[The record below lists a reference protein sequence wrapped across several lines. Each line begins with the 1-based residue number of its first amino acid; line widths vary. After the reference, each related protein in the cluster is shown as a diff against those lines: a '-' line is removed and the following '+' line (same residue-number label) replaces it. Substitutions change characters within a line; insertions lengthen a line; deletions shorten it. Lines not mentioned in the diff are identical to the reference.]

1 MATPFHQRLYL
12 RIWFAVVA
20 AIAAV
25 TLIASW
31 LWQMEAERIR
41 AERERERAE
50 RPGREIVV
58 RNQAGE
64 ILGQAPIRIARL
76 PGQTGGAEFLV
87 TMKDGSNLIIQ
98 LPRPNR
104 PPGATGAPANAAG
117 APGGLERASGARQ
130 PGPLFNS
137 AWMLAFLALAVAVG
151 TYPIVRRLTKRLEA
165 VQSGVERWGQGDLS
179 TRLVETG
186 QDEVAFLA
194 QRFNHSA
201 EQIQTLLND
210 QKTLLAAQ
218 TALLASQKSLLAN
231 ASHELRSPLT
241 RIRMGLELM
250 APEGA
255 NFSGGSLSKN
265 SEATSVAASDTASK
279 AASNSATHKA
289 PQVGPNLLDEINR
302 NISELDQLIEE
313 ILLAS
318 RLDAKEADLGTI
330 ESVDLVGL
338 AAEECAR
345 VGAELEVQSP
355 AAAPGYAG
363 TTRAS
368 QASQELKVLGVSKL
382 LRRALRNLL
391 ENAGRHGSGGAG
403 AGEITVNLR
412 TLQADALITVCDRGP
427 GVPVAYQERIFEP
440 FFRLPGASE
449 HSGGVGLGLAL
460 VKSIASRHGG
470 SVSCENRPQGGACFA
485 IRLPLAKP

>member
-1 MATPFHQRLYL
+1 MSTPFHQRLYL

-20 AIAAV
+20 AIAVV

-31 LWQMEAERIR
+31 LWQMEAERNR

-64 ILGQAPIRIARL
+64 ILGQAPIRIARV
-76 PGQTGGAEFLV
+76 PGSPGGAEFLV
-87 TMKDGSNLIIQ
+87 SMKDGSNLIIQ
-98 LPRPNR
+98 LPRPVR
-104 PPGATGAPANAAG
+104 PVGSTGTPGSQDRPGA
-117 APGGLERASGARQ
+117 AR
-130 PGPLFNS
+130 PSSFPFS
-137 AWMLAFLALAVAVG
+137 PAWMLVFLALAVAVG

-165 VQSGVERWGQGDLS
+165 VQTGVERWGQGDLS
-179 TRLVETG
+179 TRLVEDG
-186 QDEVAFLA
+186 RDEVAFLA

-201 EQIQTLLND
+201 EQIQTLLTD
-210 QKTLLAAQ
+210 QKTLLASQ

-231 ASHELRSPLT
+231 ASHELRSPLA

-250 APEGA
+250 APTFGTDVSSLPPEGA
-255 NFSGGSLSKN
+255 NSSRGGPSKN
-265 SEATSVAASDTASK
+265 SLPASQFSTGLK
-279 AASNSATHKA
+279 E
-289 PQVGPNLLDEINR
+289 EIKR
-302 NISELDQLIEE
+302 NIIELDQLIEE

-318 RLDAKEADLGTI
+318 RLDAQEADLGTV
-330 ESVDLVGL
+330 ETVDLVGL

-345 VGAELEVQSP
+345 VGAELEVQ
-355 AAAPGYAG
+355 
-363 TTRAS
+363 TAS
-368 QASQELKVLGVSKL
+368 SQELVVKGVSKL

-391 ENAGRHGSGGAG
+391 ENAARHGAGSSG
-403 AGEITVNLR
+403 AGEITLSLR
-412 TLQADALITVCDRGP
+412 TTQGDVLITVCDRGP
-427 GVPVAYQERIFEP
+427 GVPAAYQERIFEP

-449 HSGGVGLGLAL
+449 RSGGAGLGLAL

-485 IRLPLAKP
+485 VRLPLASF

>member
-1 MATPFHQRLYL
+1 MSTPFHQRLYL
-12 RIWFAVVA
+12 RIWLAVVA
-20 AIAAV
+20 AIAVV

-31 LWQMEAERIR
+31 LWQMEVERNR

-50 RPGREIVV
+50 RPGREIIV

-64 ILGQAPIRIARL
+64 ILGQAPIRIARV
-76 PGQTGGAEFLV
+76 PGQQGGPEFLV
-87 TMKDGSNLIIQ
+87 AMKDGSNLIIQ

-104 PPGATGAPANAAG
+104 PGAAVGTANTTGSTERLG
-117 APGGLERASGARQ
+117 AARQ
-130 PGPLFNS
+130 LGLLFSS

-179 TRLVETG
+179 TRLAEDG
-186 QDEVAFLA
+186 RDEVAFLA
-194 QRFNHSA
+194 QRLNRSA
-201 EQIQTLLND
+201 EQIQTLLTD
-210 QKTLLAAQ
+210 QKTLLASQ

-231 ASHELRSPLT
+231 ASHELRSPLA
-241 RIRMGLELM
+241 RIRMGLEL
-250 APEGA
+250 GQ
-255 NFSGGSLSKN
+255 
-265 SEATSVAASDTASK
+265 SK
-279 AASNSATHKA
+279 AAS
-289 PQVGPNLLDEINR
+289 PVLLISLKDEINR
-302 NISELDQLIEE
+302 NINELDQLIEE

-318 RLDAKEADLGTI
+318 RLDAQEADLGTV

-345 VGAELEVQSP
+345 VGAQLEVQTASP
-355 AAAPGYAG
+355 
-363 TTRAS
+363 
-368 QASQELKVLGVSKL
+368 QELVVNGVSKL

-391 ENAGRHGSGGAG
+391 ENAGRYG
-403 AGEITVNLR
+403 AGEITVSLR
-412 TLQADALITVCDRGP
+412 TMQSDALITVCDRGP

-440 FFRLPGASE
+440 FFRLPGVSE

-470 SVSCENRPQGGACFA
+470 TVSCENRPQGGACFA
-485 IRLPLAKP
+485 VRVPLA

>member
-12 RIWFAVVA
+12 RIWLAVVA
-20 AIAAV
+20 AIAVV

-31 LWQMEAERIR
+31 LWQIETERNR
-41 AERERERAE
+41 VERERERAE
-50 RPGREIVV
+50 RPGREIIV

-64 ILGQAPIRIARL
+64 ILGQAPIRIARV
-76 PGQTGGAEFLV
+76 PGQQGGPEFLV
-87 TMKDGSNLIIQ
+87 AMKDGSNLIIQ

-104 PPGATGAPANAAG
+104 PAG
-117 APGGLERASGARQ
+117 APGTPGALERTGAARQ
-130 PGPLFNS
+130 LGLPFSS

-165 VQSGVERWGQGDLS
+165 VQTGVQRWGQGDLS
-179 TRLVETG
+179 TRLAEDG

-201 EQIQTLLND
+201 EQIQTLLTD
-210 QKTLLAAQ
+210 QKTLLASQ

-231 ASHELRSPLT
+231 ASHELRSPLA
-241 RIRMGLELM
+241 RIRMGLELDQ
-250 APEGA
+250 ASA
-255 NFSGGSLSKN
+255 VTVAQKKSL
-265 SEATSVAASDTASK
+265 K
-279 AASNSATHKA
+279 A
-289 PQVGPNLLDEINR
+289 EINR
-302 NISELDQLIEE
+302 NINELDQLIEE

-318 RLDAKEADLGTI
+318 RLDAQEADLGTV

-345 VGAELEVQSP
+345 VGAELEVQ
-355 AAAPGYAG
+355 
-363 TTRAS
+363 TTS
-368 QASQELKVLGVSKL
+368 SEELVVKGVSKL

-391 ENAGRHGSGGAG
+391 ENAGRHGANSSG
-403 AGEITVNLR
+403 AGEITVTLR
-412 TLQADALITVCDRGP
+412 TMQSDALICVCDRGP
-427 GVPVAYQERIFEP
+427 GVPAAYQERIFEP

-449 HSGGVGLGLAL
+449 QSGGVGLGLAL

-470 SVSCENRPQGGACFA
+470 SVSCENRLQGGACFV
-485 IRLPLAKP
+485 IRLPLQPVTNPLPH

>member
-1 MATPFHQRLYL
+1 MSTPFHQRLYL
-12 RIWFAVVA
+12 RIWLAVVA
-20 AIAAV
+20 AIAVV

-58 RNQAGE
+58 RNQSGE

-76 PGQTGGAEFLV
+76 PGQQGGAEFLV

-104 PPGATGAPANAAG
+104 PVGSTGAPGSPDRPGAARP
-117 APGGLERASGARQ
+117 PGLPFS
-130 PGPLFNS
+130 S
-137 AWMLAFLALAVAVG
+137 AWMLGFLALAVAVG

-165 VQSGVERWGQGDLS
+165 VQTGVERWGQGDLS
-179 TRLVETG
+179 TRLAETG

-210 QKTLLAAQ
+210 QKTLLASQ

-231 ASHELRSPLT
+231 ASHELRSPLA
-241 RIRMGLELM
+241 RIRMGLELVTG
-250 APEGA
+250 APTFGTGVSSLPPEGA
-255 NFSGGSLSKN
+255 NFPRGGPVFSKSGEAKN
-265 SEATSVAASDTASK
+265 SLTPSYVSPSIKE
-279 AASNSATHKA
+279 
-289 PQVGPNLLDEINR
+289 EINR
-302 NISELDQLIEE
+302 NINELDQLIEE

-318 RLDAKEADLGTI
+318 RLDAQEADLGTV

-345 VGAELEVQSP
+345 AGAQLEVQ
-355 AAAPGYAG
+355 
-363 TTRAS
+363 TAS
-368 QASQELKVLGVSKL
+368 SQELVVKGVSKL

-391 ENAGRHGSGGAG
+391 ENAARHGSDSSG
-403 AGEITVNLR
+403 AGEITLNLR
-412 TLQADALITVCDRGP
+412 TMQSDALITVCDRGP

-460 VKSIASRHGG
+460 VKSIALRHGG

-485 IRLPLAKP
+485 IRLPLASL